1 VSVGPVSSEQIT
13 TLLVRWSQGDEHA
26 LDQVVPLVYS
36 RLRRMAAWRMNQYE
50 RKGHTLQPSDL
61 VNEAFLK
68 LKASAKVQWQNR
80 VHFYAVASRAMR
92 QVLVDHA
99 RKRKAVKREAEM
111 VPLDE
116 AMVLVPERSAELLEL
131 DEALKRLA
139 IHDSRK
145 ARVVELRFFGG
156 LSNEEIG
163 EVLGV
168 SANTA
173 IRDWDYAKAW
183 LTRDMRGQR
192 DLKDGSASKER

>member
-1 VSVGPVSSEQIT
+1 VGPVSSEQIT

-26 LDQVVPLVYS
+26 LDQVIPLVYS
-36 RLRRMAAWRMNQYE
+36 RLRRLAAWRMNQHE

-99 RKRKAVKREAEM
+99 RKRKAVKREVEM

-183 LTRDMRGQR
+183 LTRDMRGER

>member
-26 LDQVVPLVYS
+26 LDQVIPLVYS
-36 RLRRMAAWRMNQYE
+36 RLRRMAAWRMNQHE

-99 RKRKAVKREAEM
+99 RKRKAVKREVEM
-111 VPLDE
+111 VPLDD
-116 AMVLVPERSAELLEL
+116 AMVLVPERSAELLAL

-139 IHDSRK
+139 IHDLRK

-192 DLKDGSASKER
+192 DLNNGSAS

>member
-1 VSVGPVSSEQIT
+1 VPVPAISSEQIT
-13 TLLVRWSQGDEHA
+13 ALLIRWSQGDEHA
-26 LDQVVPLVYS
+26 LDEVIPLVYT
-36 RLRRMAAWRMNQYE
+36 RLRRMAAWRMNRDE

-68 LKASAKVQWQNR
+68 LNAAAKVQWKNR
-80 VHFYAVASRAMR
+80 MHFYAIASRAMR

-99 RKRKAVKREAEM
+99 RKRKAIKREVET

-116 AMVLVPERSAELLEL
+116 ALILVPERSAELLAL

-139 IHDSRK
+139 AHDPRK

-163 EVLGV
+163 VVLAV
-168 SANTA
+168 SANTVV
-173 IRDWDYAKAW
+173 RDWDYARAW
-183 LTRDMRGQR
+183 LTRHMRGQR
-192 DLKDGSASKER
+192 DLNEGSASKDG

>member
-1 VSVGPVSSEQIT
+1 
-13 TLLVRWSQGDEHA
+13 
-26 LDQVVPLVYS
+26 
-36 RLRRMAAWRMNQYE
+36 
-50 RKGHTLQPSDL
+50 
-61 VNEAFLK
+61 
-68 LKASAKVQWQNR
+68 
-80 VHFYAVASRAMR
+80 MR

-99 RKRKAVKREAEM
+99 RKRKAVKREVEM

-183 LTRDMRGQR
+183 LTRDMRGER

>member
-26 LDQVVPLVYS
+26 LDQVIPLVYS
-36 RLRRMAAWRMNQYE
+36 RLRRMAAWRMNQGE
-50 RKGHTLQPSDL
+50 RRGHTLQPSDL

-99 RKRKAVKREAEM
+99 RKRKAVKREVEM

-116 AMVLVPERSAELLEL
+116 AMVLIPERSAELLAL

-139 IHDSRK
+139 THDSRK